1 MNNYLKKAERTS
13 SLQLI
18 TPAIATILRRRERIG
33 LLILLLLIN
42 LLCACSLKQINSTV
56 RDHSVS
62 LGSEDL
68 SAHGIGFITPSTVT
82 GQEEDKHSLALI
94 FADAVRSKRPEI
106 RCVRLSEVLGSI
118 NRNGLAEE
126 YKQMFEDYRY
136 TSIFKRKTLRKLGE
150 VTGVRYLAQIKL
162 ANFTQKSQG
171 RLSVLGLRIAQTKE
185 SNIRLFLSIWDSWDG
200 SIAWEGIQE
209 INYAYD
215 TIREKPISFK
225 QSVDEAA
232 KELINRLP

>member
-1 MNNYLKKAERTS
+1 
-13 SLQLI
+13 
-18 TPAIATILRRRERIG
+18 
-33 LLILLLLIN
+33 
-42 LLCACSLKQINSTV
+42 
-56 RDHSVS
+56 
-62 LGSEDL
+62 L

-82 GQEEDKHSLALI
+82 GQEEDKQALALV
-94 FADAVRSKRPEI
+94 FADVIRSKRPEI

-136 TSIFKRKTLRKLGE
+136 TSIFKRKTLKKVGE
-150 VTGVRYLAQIKL
+150 VTGVRYLVQIKL

-171 RLSVLGLRIAQTKE
+171 RLSVFGLRIAQTKE
-185 SNIRLFLSIWDSWDG
+185 SNIRLFLSIWDSLDG

-209 INYAYD
+209 LNYAYD

-225 QSVDEAA
+225 QSVNEAA
-232 KELINRLP
+232 KELISRLP